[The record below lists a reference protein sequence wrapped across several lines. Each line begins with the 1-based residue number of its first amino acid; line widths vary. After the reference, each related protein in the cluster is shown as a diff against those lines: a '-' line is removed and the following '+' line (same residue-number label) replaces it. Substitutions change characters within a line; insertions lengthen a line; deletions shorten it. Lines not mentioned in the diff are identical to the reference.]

1 MAMYKRGLPGQS
13 FFYGCS
19 WSVFYVSKPFRIA
32 CLLQQAITYVER
44 GSFEALNLFSP
55 YAII

>member
-1 MAMYKRGLPGQS
+1 MVGI
-13 FFYGCS
+13 
-19 WSVFYVSKPFRIA
+19 FYVSKPFRIA

-44 GSFEALNLFSP
+44 GSFEALNLFLP

>member
-1 MAMYKRGLPGQS
+1 MAMKKRTARAVLFLWLFLVGI
-13 FFYGCS
+13 
-19 WSVFYVSKPFRIA
+19 FYVSKPFRIA